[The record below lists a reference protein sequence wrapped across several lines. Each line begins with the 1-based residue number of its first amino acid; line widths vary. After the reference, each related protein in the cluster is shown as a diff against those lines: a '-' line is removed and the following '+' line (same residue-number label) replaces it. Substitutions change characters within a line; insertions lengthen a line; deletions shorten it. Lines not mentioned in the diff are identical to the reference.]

1 MPPSLEAFP
10 GFSGDFPGY
19 NENSQRCRPFAITV
33 AVTHEE
39 KTVARKEITRY
50 FDDLDGQ
57 ALDDDQVVVVR
68 FGYKGRNY
76 VMDLSADN
84 AAKIDE
90 VLREY
95 VAKATLED
103 GAAAPKRRAG
113 AARTDNAT
121 RTRNRIIRQWAKDNG
136 FEVADRGALPKD
148 IIDKYDAVH

>member
-1 MPPSLEAFP
+1 M
-10 GFSGDFPGY
+10 
-19 NENSQRCRPFAITV
+19 
-33 AVTHEE
+33 
-39 KTVARKEITRY
+39 ARKSITRY

-57 ALDDDQVVVVR
+57 PLEDDQVVVVR

-90 VLREY
+90 TLRGY
-95 VAKATLED
+95 VEKATLD
-103 GAAAPKRRAG
+103 DAAPAAAKRRG

-136 FEVADRGALPKD
+136 HEVADRGALPKD
-148 IIDKYDAVH
+148 IIDAYDAAH